1 MGSAGGTK
9 NTFGSFVVC
18 RGGGGGIFIQKK
30 KTRKNNAA
38 LERAFSITL
47 AEILKVYGQAN
58 AENYNQFSG
67 DKKHKQWG
75 GMSHLIATTFV
86 NKLSSC
92 LSTVHHTQHSN
103 RS

>member
-1 MGSAGGTK
+1 MGSAGTK
-9 NTFGSFVVC
+9 NTFGLLWGNNFL
-18 RGGGGGIFIQKK
+18 KK
-30 KTRKNNAA
+30 PHENNARSRRENESVFNYA
-38 LERAFSITL
+38 GRDFETL
-47 AEILKVYGQAN
+47 WSSD

-67 DKKHKQWG
+67 DKKNKQYG
-75 GMSHLIATTFV
+75 GRGGAGWVSHLIATTFV

>member
-9 NTFGSFVVC
+9 NTFGSFVVGL
-18 RGGGGGIFIQKK
+18 GGGGRNNLKK
-30 KTRKNNAA
+30 KPRKNNAA

-67 DKKHKQWG
+67 DKK
-75 GMSHLIATTFV
+75 T
-86 NKLSSC
+86 
-92 LSTVHHTQHSN
+92 
-103 RS
+103 